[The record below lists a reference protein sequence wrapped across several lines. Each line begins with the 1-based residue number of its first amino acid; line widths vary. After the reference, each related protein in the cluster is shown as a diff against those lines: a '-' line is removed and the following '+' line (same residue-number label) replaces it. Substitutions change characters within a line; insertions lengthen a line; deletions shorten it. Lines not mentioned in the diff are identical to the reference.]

1 MSKAKIPSRET
12 QVRFLRFLTVGGV
25 AALVQFATLA
35 VYKRWLAP
43 DIAFSCSFFCSTA
56 THYLMNRFWALPSD
70 RRDAWRQ
77 LVEYLAT
84 AALSYLVNLTLFK
97 LCHGPLG
104 LGVLLSAAL
113 ALPPSTLLVFL
124 MLNYRVFRKKS
135 RLLP

>member
-35 VYKRWLAP
+35 VCKRWLAP

-97 LCHGPLG
+97 FCHGPLG